1 MKDFFK
7 YVGATV
13 VGLIIFGIIATVI
26 GIAKEGDRYVGIT
39 VGPAQLMDAFPG
51 S

>member
-13 VGLIIFGIIATVI
+13 VGLIIFGIIATNSVVI
-26 GIAKEGDRYVGIT
+26 NDFVSFI
-39 VGPAQLMDAFPG
+39 
-51 S
+51 